1 MNFIDYLSDR
11 IKTELP
17 GISAQ
22 VLMAPCVKGIPFRS
36 FKPKTNYKSSAVLIP
51 IIETEP
57 EQYDILFTLRSER
70 LNSHSGQI
78 SFPGGKADDGETP
91 EETALRETFEE
102 IGVNNN
108 INIIGSMSTL
118 YVPPSNSQITP
129 IIALLKG
136 KPDTQIDANEVE
148 EVFTIG
154 LEYFVNEVNV
164 QYTTRQ
170 FDGQDVEIPYWDVH
184 RKNILWGATA
194 MILSEL
200 IYLYKEYQELINR
213 KDL

>member
-22 VLMAPCVKGIPFRS
+22 VLMAPRVKGIPFRS

-108 INIIGSMSTL
+108 INVIGSMSTL

-136 KPDTQIDANEVE
+136 KPDTQIDTNEVE

-170 FDGQDVEIPYWDVH
+170 FDGLDVEIPYWDVH

-200 IYLYKEYQELINR
+200 IFIYKEYLNIIIQ
-213 KDL
+213 KD